1 MAKKVFVS
9 AALLLSS
16 CALAWGQTG
25 KYVSGDNTVAITANN
40 STLTINVT
48 GDATKITGIGKII
61 ETAILADNYSTIYST
76 ITVTGGQINS
86 AIVHSILYQNIS
98 TDPDNASYKKKNEET
113 ENER

>member
-25 KYVSGDNTVAITANN
+25 KYVSGDNTVEITANN

-48 GDATKITGIGKII
+48 GDATKMETEIC
-61 ETAILADNYSTIYST
+61 TAIKK
-76 ITVTGGQINS
+76 
-86 AIVHSILYQNIS
+86 
-98 TDPDNASYKKKNEET
+98 SY
-113 ENER
+113 R

>member
-25 KYVSGDNTVAITANN
+25 KYVSGDNTVEITANN

-48 GDATKITGIGKII
+48 GDATTMETKIC
-61 ETAILADNYSTIYST
+61 TAIEKAIAGGNYST
-76 ITVTGGQINS
+76 ITVNGGGTNKLC
-86 AIVHSILYQNIS
+86 HC
-98 TDPDNASYKKKNEET
+98 TEHKK
-113 ENER
+113 